1 MRRTARVLAIALAV
15 LACASVV
22 AFATGKKE
30 GAAAAGLKEV
40 HLYGYL
46 LGAAP
51 NGWADVNVALNKKL
65 KADLNCTM
73 EVNWL
78 AWADY
83 ATKYPLVLAAGENVD
98 WIYAANW
105 CQYGQQ
111 AARGAFKGFTEDVL
125 KKYMPLHYPLIPAS
139 GWQQTKINGQIMM
152 IPTSTPDRK
161 VPIFLIRGDLR
172 KKYGIPEIKKYSQLG
187 PYLEAIKKNEPGMIP
202 INVESGYDLGFVFDF
217 YRREFAPP
225 MMWAIPNAVNYIFNY
240 EDPRPKVATELD
252 GAYGDAFVKAA
263 RFIKDWYDKAYINR
277 DVFANKVRSRE
288 AFEQGKSA
296 VAFGNSQDSQGTIAK
311 ATQEGYDPEIIAG
324 LSSTGTY
331 PADPYLNG
339 GIAIAA
345 GSKNW
350 ERALMAMD
358 LIMEEPSYD
367 YLVYFGI
374 EGKNYVIKNDKIDL
388 PEGLTAD
395 KNDYPPDAAG
405 FWFTNKDIFKS
416 LASWPPAYVA
426 LKAKLKSMLFVTP
439 YAALQ
444 IDPEPVKNELATAG
458 QVWTQYANPIFV
470 GMVPD
475 VDQAIATLKE
485 KLVAADNAKVLAEI
499 QKQMDAFAATL
510 K

>member
-1 MRRTARVLAIALAV
+1 MRKIVRVLAIALTM
-15 LACASVV
+15 LACVGAI
-22 AFATGKKE
+22 AFASGRGE
-30 GAAAAGLKEV
+30 GVDASKLKEV

-46 LGAAP
+46 LGSAP
-51 NGWADVNVALNKKL
+51 SGMPDIMAELNKKL

-73 EVNWL
+73 EINYL
-78 AWADY
+78 SWADY
-83 ATKYPLVLAAGENVD
+83 GTKYPLVLAAGENID

-111 AARGAFKGFTEDVL
+111 SVRGAFLALTDAML
-125 KKYMPLHYPLIPAS
+125 KKNMPLHYPLIPAS
-139 GWQQTKINGQIMM
+139 GWQQTKVNGSIYMV
-152 IPTSTPDRK
+152 PTSTPDRK

-187 PYLEAIKKNEPGMIP
+187 PYLEAVKKNEPGMIP
-202 INVESGYDLGFVFDF
+202 INMESGYDLGFVFSA
-217 YRREFAPP
+217 YRNEVAPP

-240 EDPRPKVATELD
+240 EDAKPKVTTELD
-252 GAYGDAFVKAA
+252 GAYGVAFAKAGK
-263 RFIKDWYDKAYINR
+263 FVKDWYDKGYINR

-296 VAFGNSQDSQGTIAK
+296 VGFGNSQDSQGTIAK
-311 ATQEGYDPEIIAG
+311 AAQEGYDPEIIAN

-331 PADPYLNG
+331 PADPYING
-339 GIAIAA
+339 GFAIAA
-345 GSKNW
+345 TSKNP
-350 ERALMAMD
+350 ERTLMVMD

-367 YLVYFGI
+367 YLMYFGV

-395 KNDYPPDAAG
+395 KNTYPPDASG
-405 FWFTNKDIFKS
+405 FWFTNKDIFKPM
-416 LASWPPAYVA
+416 ASWPPAYVA
-426 LKAKLKSMLFVTP
+426 LKGKLKSMLFVSP

-444 IDPEPVKNELATAG
+444 IDPEPVKTELATAG
-458 QVWTQYANPIFV
+458 QVWTQYANPIFA

-475 VDQAIATLKE
+475 VDAAIATLKS
-485 KLVAADNAKVLAEI
+485 KLEVANNAKVLAEI

>member
-1 MRRTARVLAIALAV
+1 MKKAVRVSIIALAV
-15 LACASVV
+15 LALTGAV
-22 AFATGKKE
+22 AFASGGKE
-30 GAAAAGLKEV
+30 GAPASGLKEV

-46 LGAAP
+46 LGSAP
-51 NGWADVNVALNKKL
+51 TGMPEVMAELNKKL

-73 EVNWL
+73 EINYL

-111 AARGAFKGFTEDVL
+111 AVRGAFKPLAEDVI
-125 KKYMPLHYPLIPAS
+125 KKYMPRHYPLVPAS

-152 IPTSTPDRK
+152 VPTSTPDRK

-172 KKYGIPEIKKYSQLG
+172 KKYGLPELKKYSELG
-187 PYLEAIKKNEPGMIP
+187 PYLDAIKKNEPGMIP
-202 INVESGYDLGFVFDF
+202 INIESGYDLGFVFDF
-217 YRREFAPP
+217 YRREIAPP
-225 MMWAIPNAVNYIFNY
+225 IMWAIPNAVNYIFNY
-240 EDPRPKVATELD
+240 EDAKPKVTTEMD
-252 GAYGDAFVKAA
+252 GEYGVAFGKAA
-263 RFIKDWYDKAYINR
+263 KFIKNWYDKGYINR

-311 ATQEGYDPEIIAG
+311 AAQEGYQPEIIPG

-331 PADPYLNG
+331 PADPYLNN
-339 GIAIAA
+339 GIAISAA
-345 GSKNW
+345 SKNW

-367 YLVYFGI
+367 YLMYFGI
-374 EGKNYVIKNDKIDL
+374 EGKNYVIKNNMIDL

-395 KNDYPPDAAG
+395 KNTYPPDAAG
-405 FWFTNKDIFKS
+405 LWFTNKDIFKS

-426 LKAKLKSMLFVTP
+426 LKGKLKSMLFVTP

-444 IDPEPVKNELATAG
+444 IDPEPVKTELATAG

-475 VDQAIATLKE
+475 VDQAIATLKD
-485 KLVAADNAKVLAEI
+485 KLSLANNAKVLAEI